1 MSVTRT
7 KSTRHHGTHNGKRN
21 ASLKSERSRG
31 VLGDGAPTTAVAAGQ
46 DGDNAK
52 SEVTVPPPT
61 CDKDSVQ
68 TAVTSKKP
76 KTLGHPLHPFNLG
89 INIPYFFN
97 MRLLT
102 GSGGTGLG
110 LNIPALLNF
119 QLDTAHRRR
128 PGLLL
133 NLFGNRGNMFNRRK
147 RPGNPLFSSPLQ
159 PPFTQAPEQ
168 DNAIDIK
175 RKPSQKAL

>member
-1 MSVTRT
+1 MQPVPARSASRLLLAASV
-7 KSTRHHGTHNGKRN
+7 
-21 ASLKSERSRG
+21 AAILLVQ
-31 VLGDGAPTTAVAAGQ
+31 VLGDGAPTTAVPAGQ

-52 SEVTVPPPT
+52 PEVPVPPPT
-61 CDKDSVQ
+61 CDKDSAQ

-76 KTLGHPLHPFNLG
+76 KTVGHPLRPFNLG

-110 LNIPALLNF
+110 LNIPAILNF

-133 NLFGNRGNMFNRRK
+133 NLFGNRGNLFNRRK
-147 RPGNPLFSSPLQ
+147 RPGNPLLSSPLQ